1 MKIDLSG
8 KRAVVSGSTA
18 GIGFAI
24 AAGLAG
30 AGAAV
35 VLNGRKE
42 HSVREA
48 VARLAGQIRGARVE
62 GIAADLATADGAARF
77 IDKIPAADILVN
89 NLGIFDPK
97 PFGEIPDSD

>member
-48 VARLAGQIRGARVE
+48 VGLEGSRGAC
-62 GIAADLATADGAARF
+62 DGA
-77 IDKIPAADILVN
+77 P
-89 NLGIFDPK
+89 
-97 PFGEIPDSD
+97 